1 MFLYRYYLDFF
12 YSNCVFVPGPLNSS
26 LLCDKAAQEKWAIW
40 NLKSGLGSLPLT
52 IKNKLIGDGV
62 KIKSNTTC
70 SQLERTQDGFIVS
83 FF

>member
-1 MFLYRYYLDFF
+1 MFLCRYNQGVF
-12 YSNCVFVPGPLNSS
+12 YANRVFALGPVKNS

-52 IKNKLIGDGV
+52 IKDKLLGDGV
-62 KIKSNTTC
+62 KIKTNTTC